1 MEDRQVV
8 ANRFELSYLIGEGG
22 VGRVYKG
29 LDTQSGEPVA
39 IKALRPEVIL
49 DAPDLVERF
58 RREGEVL
65 RELNHPNIV
74 AAMSS
79 HRIIRLYSSLY
90 L

>member
-1 MEDRQVV
+1 MMDDPQVV

-49 DAPDLVERF
+49 DAADLVERF
-58 RREGEVL
+58 RREGEAL

-74 AAMSS
+74 KVLAT
-79 HRIIRLYSSLY
+79 LVE
-90 L
+90 